1 MGNELLRIEDV
12 VENPTPRVPVC
23 LVLDVS
29 PSMSGEPIA
38 ELNEGVRLFVSEL
51 RADEVARYSVEL
63 AIVTFAYQAEC
74 PLEFQGISKL
84 EQVPTLE
91 IRPGGTALGAGV
103 RMAMELLDE
112 RKQLYK
118 QAGQDYYQ
126 PWLVLMT
133 DGQPTDNEHYQV
145 APQVAELIEERRLTI
160 FPIAIGPHADK
171 EVLRMF
177 SPRREPLTLK
187 GLKFREFFE
196 WLSHSAAQTSRSTP
210 GERVPLDTEGIKGWA
225 EL

>member
-1 MGNELLRIEDV
+1 MGNELLRIEDL

-38 ELNEGVRLFVSEL
+38 ELNEGVQLFVSEV
-51 RADEVARYSVEL
+51 REDEIARHSAEL
-63 AIVTFAYQAEC
+63 AIVTFAYHAEC
-74 PLEFQGISKL
+74 LQEFQELSKL

-91 IRPGGTALGAGV
+91 IRDGGTALGAGV
-103 RMAMELLDE
+103 RLALEKLEE
-112 RKQLYK
+112 RKSQY
-118 QAGQDYYQ
+118 QEAGVDYYQ
-126 PWLVLMT
+126 PWMVLMT
-133 DGQPTDNEHYQV
+133 DGQPTDNEHHQV
-145 APQVAELIEERRLTI
+145 APRVAELVQQRRLSL
-160 FPIAIGPHADK
+160 FPIAIGPYADK

-177 SPRREPLTLK
+177 SPLREPLTLK
-187 GLKFREFFE
+187 GLKFRELFQ
-196 WLSHSAAQTSRSTP
+196 WLSRSVARVSQSIP